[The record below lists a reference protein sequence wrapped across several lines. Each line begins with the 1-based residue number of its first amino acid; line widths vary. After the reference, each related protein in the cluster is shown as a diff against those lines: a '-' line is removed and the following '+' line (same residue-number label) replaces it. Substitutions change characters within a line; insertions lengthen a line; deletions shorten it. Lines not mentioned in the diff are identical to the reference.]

1 MKITFNENLKNIR
14 QNEKLSQK
22 DLAEKLHIS
31 IKTISH
37 WETGYTE
44 PSLVQLIMLSKILD
58 VSIDDLLG
66 VE

>member
-44 PSLVQLIMLSKILD
+44 PSLVQLVMLSKILD